1 MKYILMMFLSC
12 IFVTNLFSYEK
23 EDFYKKIETTCS
35 DKIENFTKEQ
45 YLTLIKSYLWGESFG
60 LGHTLAAIAWTE
72 SCMGLYKIN
81 LQDPSAGS
89 YHNAVTSVMARHPE
103 IKNNSYTQNVMA
115 QMLIKNEKF
124 AAIEALLELTFW
136 ESYYETN
143 PKTYTSK
150 NNTVWEAVVKSY
162 NKGSKWHTS
171 DTSNEN
177 ANNYLK
183 TVKNNLKKIEAFLSK
198 PEVQNDI
205 KEVKDKLK
213 IEALD
218 VRISIR

>member
-1 MKYILMMFLSC
+1 MKYIGILLSLFLVS
-12 IFVTNLFSYEK
+12 NLFGYEK

-45 YLTLIKSYLWGESFG
+45 YVTLIKSYLWGEAFG
-60 LGHTLAAIAWTE
+60 LGNTLAAIAWTE

-81 LQDPSAGS
+81 LQDPSAGA

-115 QMLIKNEKF
+115 QMLIKNDKF

-136 ESYYETN
+136 ESYYIAN
-143 PKTYTSK
+143 PKAYTSK
-150 NNTVWEAVVKSY
+150 NNSLWEAVVKSY
-162 NKGSKWHTS
+162 NKGSKWHSS
-171 DTSNEN
+171 DMSNEN
-177 ANNYLK
+177 ANNYLNK
-183 TVKNNLKKIEAFLSK
+183 VKSNLKKVETFLNK
-198 PEVQNDI
+198 PEIQNDI
-205 KEVKDKLK
+205 KEIKDKLK